1 MRPRF
6 LSALSFACAA
16 MLLTHDAD
24 ARSRARV
31 ALAPTAADANASGR
45 ARLSIKSPSDG
56 QFEVKIRRLDPNTT
70 YQLIVGGVHVG
81 DITTTGGGNG
91 KVRFRSRPRNDR
103 DLPLGFDPQNA
114 TIVVRSAA
122 GVDVLTASFPDA
134 NPGNDDDVVC
144 CIPDDSGPECE
155 DRTPDE
161 CAAQGG
167 TVVAGATSCL
177 PNPCDGAAPVD
188 PDIVCCLPDD
198 SGPECEDRTQA
209 ECLAGGGVVV
219 SATSCVS
226 NPCAAIPPA
235 DPDVV
240 CCLPDNGGDGAAEC
254 EDRTADACI
263 AAGGTVSSAT
273 SCTPDPCGGTAGGSV
288 DDHGGNSGSGS
299 SGSGGSGGSGGG
311 ADDPAGHS

>member
-114 TIVVRSAA
+114 TIVVRNAA
-122 GVDVLTASFPDA
+122 GVDVLTATLPDA
-134 NPGNDDDVVC
+134 NPDNDDDVVC
-144 CIPDDSGPECE
+144 CIPDDSGGGIDLLVPEIE
-155 DRTPDE
+155 IAER
-161 CAAQGG
+161 
-167 TVVAGATSCL
+167 
-177 PNPCDGAAPVD
+177 PVD
-188 PDIVCCLPDD
+188 RQAGDRAHHRLDFEALDLGIADVGRLRAGRAREWRRDALPKYANARRL
-198 SGPECEDRTQA
+198 GRRRRA
-209 ECLAGGGVVV
+209 
-219 SATSCVS
+219 
-226 NPCAAIPPA
+226 
-235 DPDVV
+235 
-240 CCLPDNGGDGAAEC
+240 
-254 EDRTADACI
+254 R
-263 AAGGTVSSAT
+263 
-273 SCTPDPCGGTAGGSV
+273 
-288 DDHGGNSGSGS
+288 
-299 SGSGGSGGSGGG
+299 
-311 ADDPAGHS
+311 